1 MISQGRT
8 IHRLGP
14 GEQSVTM
21 TEPTITTEVIA
32 RHGLS
37 ADEYAKVLAIMGRIP
52 TVTELGIF
60 SVMWSEHCSYKS
72 SRAFLKQ
79 LPTKA
84 PWVVHGPGENAGV
97 VDIGDGLVAVFK
109 MESHNHPSFIE
120 PYQGAATGVGGILRD
135 VFTMGARP
143 IALLDSLRFG
153 GLDKAENQFLFKGVV
168 AGISAYGNCVG
179 VPTVGGEVYFNDI
192 YNKNPLVNV
201 MCVGIAPCDRIFRG
215 RASGEGNPVLYIGAK
230 TGRDGIHGATMASG
244 SFEEGSDSKR
254 PTVQVGDPFTEKLLI
269 ECCLELMDKDL
280 LIGIQ
285 DMGAAGLT
293 SSSCEMASRGGS
305 GIELEVANVP
315 RRETDMTPYEI
326 LLSESQERMLLVAK
340 PGREDD
346 VLEVCKK
353 WDLSA
358 AVVGRVTADEMLRVK
373 DRGVVVAEVPAR
385 ALADDAPK
393 YQRPAQ
399 PPLYQDHLQSLALE
413 HLPEPKDYNLVLETL
428 LASPTIA
435 HKGWVF
441 EQYDHM
447 VQTNTIVRPGADAA
461 VVRIKGTRKALALT
475 TDCNSLYCVLNPY
488 TGAASAVV
496 EAARNL
502 SCVGARPLALTD
514 CLNFGNPERPDIM
527 WQFLLAVEGI
537 ADACKALQIPVVS
550 GNVSFYNETRG
561 LSIYPTPII
570 GMVGLLDHVERAVSQ
585 GFKAEGD
592 VIVMLGETGEDLGG
606 TEYLRVVHHREQ
618 GTPPVLNLE
627 REVALHRVVLQAIEQ
642 GLVRS
647 AHDCAEGG
655 LAVALVE
662 SCLSATNGPLGAEIV
677 LDRHGL
683 RRDSLLFGE
692 SQSRII
698 LSVKPANREKIEVLA
713 RQDGVPC
720 SVLGFVR
727 GQRLM
732 ISIRDDR
739 GGTALW
745 IDRTCDKLDTMWRGA
760 LRAALDTGEGGHA

>member
-1 MISQGRT
+1 MISQDRT

-14 GEQSVTM
+14 GEQSAIM

-37 ADEYAKVLAIMGRIP
+37 EEEYGKIITILGRAP
-52 TVTELGIF
+52 NLTELGLF

-72 SRAFLKQ
+72 SRVFLKG
-79 LPTKA
+79 LPTEG
-84 PWVVHGPGENAGV
+84 PQVVVGPGENAGV

-201 MCVGIAPCDRIFRG
+201 MCVGIAPCDLIFRG

-315 RRETDMTPYEI
+315 RRETDMTPYEV

-413 HLPEPKDYNLVLETL
+413 HLPEPKDYNVVLETL

-447 VQTNTIVRPGADAA
+447 VQTNTIIRPGADAA

-488 TGAASAVV
+488 TGAASAVA

-527 WQFLLAVEGI
+527 WQFILSIEGI
-537 ADACKALQIPVVS
+537 ADACKALEIPVVS
-550 GNVSFYNETRG
+550 GNVSFYNETSG
-561 LSIYPTPII
+561 LSIYPTPVI
-570 GMVGLLDHVERAVSQ
+570 GMVGLIDDVERVVTP
-585 GFKAEGD
+585 GFKVEGD
-592 VIVMLGETGEDLGG
+592 TVLLLGETAEDLGG
-606 TEYLRVVHHREQ
+606 TEYLRAIHYREQ
-618 GTPPVLNLE
+618 GIPPSLNLARE
-627 REVALHRVVLQAIEQ
+627 RAVQELVRAAIDR

-647 AHDCAEGG
+647 AHDCSEGG
-655 LAVALVE
+655 LAVALAE
-662 SCLSATNGPLGAEIV
+662 CAMASENQGLGAAIV
-677 LDRHGL
+677 LESQGL
-683 RRDSLLFGE
+683 RTDSLLFSE

-698 LSVKPANREKIEVLA
+698 VSASTEDAATMLRMAEESA
-713 RQDGVPC
+713 VPC
-720 SVLGFVR
+720 TEIGTVKRDRMTVAVR
-727 GQRLM
+727 DHL
-732 ISIRDDR
+732 R
-739 GGTALW
+739 GTTTC
-745 IDRTCDKLDTMWRGA
+745 IDRDCASLSAIWRGA
-760 LRAALDTGEGGHA
+760 VQIMLSTADKTS